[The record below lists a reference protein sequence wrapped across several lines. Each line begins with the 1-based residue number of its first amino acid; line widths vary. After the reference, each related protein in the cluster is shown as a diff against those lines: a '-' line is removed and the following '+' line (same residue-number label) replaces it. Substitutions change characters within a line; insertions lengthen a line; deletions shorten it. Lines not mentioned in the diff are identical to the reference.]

1 MSFDVNTQKS
11 YNTSAETTSQTAARA
26 LETLGG
32 KLTKNSNPAKGQLE
46 ADFNKKV
53 KDLPLPNRCQVRVK
67 ITPAATGGCT
77 VMTKVY
83 PIDPLGN
90 KLTFGVRGDAA
101 QVVSDTLA
109 AELNA
114 TLNR

>member
-1 MSFDVNTQKS
+1 M
-11 YNTSAETTSQTAARA
+11 
-26 LETLGG
+26 GG

-53 KDLPLPNRCQVRVK
+53 KEQPLPNRCQVRLK
-67 ITPAATGGCT
+67 ILAAPEGGCM

-90 KLTFGVRGDAA
+90 RLTFGVRGDAA

-109 AELNA
+109 AELDA

>member
-1 MSFDVNTQKS
+1 MSYDVNSQKN
-11 YNTSAETTSQTAARA
+11 YPTSAETASQTASQT

-53 KDLPLPNRCQVRVK
+53 KDQPLPNRCQVRVK
-67 ITPAATGGCT
+67 IAPAATGGCT

-83 PIDPLGN
+83 PIDPMGN

-101 QVVSDTLA
+101 QVVSATFA
-109 AELNA
+109 AELEA
-114 TLNR
+114 VLTQ